1 MVSSHDE
8 GHLPNVVL
16 SLHVMSVVISD
27 TEQKSDQRS
36 STTYLIDEVLAMII
50 AKLLCSDN
58 TVKIRLHELLNKI
71 DLLELF
77 KGVRTEYI
85 KDGDDVLMA
94 EVEQKAHFTECSQA
108 EH

>member
-16 SLHVMSVVISD
+16 SLHAMSAVTSD
-27 TEQKSDQRS
+27 TEPKSDQWS
-36 STTYLIDEVLAMII
+36 SSIYLIDEVLAMII
-50 AKLLCSDN
+50 AELLCSDN
-58 TVKIRLHELLNKI
+58 AVKIRLHELLNKV

-77 KGVRTEYI
+77 EGVRTEYI

-94 EVEQKAHFTECSQA
+94 EVKKKAHFTECSQA